1 MISKSEIRKEIFHST
16 GCEADDWL
24 EGSRRSANAFEGA
37 KKALKKSAQEV
48 LSIATVIKK
57 DLEDG
62 KLDKMEAAEIADY
75 AILQVM
81 RAKDSLMNGSQHY
94 ENRQLSM
101 QGEIGAYTKLVN
113 HFKVQHD
120 REEAKIQS
128 IEDAIES
135 GEIVIDEDGE
145 PAKQAGRGQITGVRP
160 TAGLAAQRKAE
171 AEAEKNAS
179 AEDSPEDGAPSE
191 DVVEAE
197 AEKPKKK
204 RKKRKTKTEA
214 PEDNAPD
221 GENT

>member
-1 MISKSEIRKEIFHST
+1 MISKSEIRKDIFHAV

-24 EGSRRSANAFEGA
+24 DGAKRSANAFEGA
-37 KKALKKSAQEV
+37 KKALKKSSQEI

-62 KLDKMEAAEIADY
+62 KLDRMEPAEIADY

-81 RAKDSLMNGSQHY
+81 RSKDSLVNGSKHY

-113 HFKVQHD
+113 HFKTSHD
-120 REEAKIQS
+120 REEAKIQG
-128 IEDAIES
+128 IKDAIES
-135 GEIVIDEDGE
+135 GEIIIEDGE
-145 PAKQAGRGQITGVRP
+145 PVRQAGRGQITGIRP
-160 TAGLAAQRKAE
+160 TAGLAAQRRAE
-171 AEAEKNAS
+171 AAAEENSS
-179 AEDSPEDGAPSE
+179 AENSQEEGASSE
-191 DVVEAE
+191 EVVEAE

-204 RKKRKTKTEA
+204 RKKRKAKA
-214 PEDNAPD
+214 PEDKAPD